1 MHEHVIDEP
10 VHDFEGMQDCI
21 EMTKANRTIE
31 GDVRTLIASVRGLH
45 WLRHWV
51 GRVLTSMDSFGV
63 SSTTDGRGVGAVEAP
78 LVLVLIAV
86 DEAVV
91 VLPNPPSVVLVSVDV
106 DAGGNVLA
114 DCAAL
119 ALRRHTPTALTTEI
133 MSLTLHSDKPTPG
146 KTHHQG
152 VPAITKV
159 HLRTLSSKLPASKLS
174 VASSRVYSC

>member
-1 MHEHVIDEP
+1 
-10 VHDFEGMQDCI
+10 
-21 EMTKANRTIE
+21 
-31 GDVRTLIASVRGLH
+31 
-45 WLRHWV
+45 
-51 GRVLTSMDSFGV
+51 MDSFGV

-119 ALRRHTPTALTTEI
+119 ALRRHTPTALTTSRRPSHNKSTFTNTIFQAPCLQVKRGLVE
-133 MSLTLHSDKPTPG
+133 SLFM
-146 KTHHQG
+146 
-152 VPAITKV
+152 
-159 HLRTLSSKLPASKLS
+159 LRKGEVELQ
-174 VASSRVYSC
+174 